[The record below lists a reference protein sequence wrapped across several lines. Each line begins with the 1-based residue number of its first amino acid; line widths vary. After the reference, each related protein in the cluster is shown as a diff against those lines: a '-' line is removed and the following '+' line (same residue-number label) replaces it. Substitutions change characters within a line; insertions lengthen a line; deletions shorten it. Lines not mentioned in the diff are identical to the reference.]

1 MSPASFIVSFI
12 LRKVLTK
19 LSGGGKC
26 PAFILQAN
34 ERMLSA
40 ILVIN
45 RSGKSRKERMSVML
59 FSLTMVI
66 IWIEL
71 IRIIENRAADMIYYL

>member
-1 MSPASFIVSFI
+1 
-12 LRKVLTK
+12 
-19 LSGGGKC
+19 
-26 PAFILQAN
+26 
-34 ERMLSA
+34 MLSA